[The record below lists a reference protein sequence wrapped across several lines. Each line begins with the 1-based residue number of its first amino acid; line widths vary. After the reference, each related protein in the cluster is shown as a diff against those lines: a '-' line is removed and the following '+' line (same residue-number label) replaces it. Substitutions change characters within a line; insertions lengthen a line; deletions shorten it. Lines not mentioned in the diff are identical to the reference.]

1 MKNRAPYV
9 SLALLLTT
17 ALLTACHPSKS
28 GSEAGETKPAL
39 TVRLVSPQE
48 TAAATSI
55 TANGNILAWQEAI
68 IGNEVS
74 GLRLKAVYV
83 NVGNKVKKG
92 QLLAEFDDETV
103 KADLAQKEADALEAE
118 ANLRQAELDANRV
131 KGLAKGALSEQ
142 QIVQYLTTEQTA
154 KAKFESAVAAL
165 ESQRL
170 RLRRT
175 RIVAPE
181 FGTISSRTATVGSV
195 VNAGEELFRLVMQ
208 DRLEWR
214 GEVGATE
221 LASVKP
227 GQAVTLTPTGSQAQV
242 TGKVRVIAPTMNQ
255 DTRNTLVYVDIPQG
269 VDGPLK
275 SGMFARGS
283 FAVGEQRGL
292 SLPSSA
298 VLNRD
303 GYEYVFTLSDQ
314 QHVERRKVVSGG
326 HVGDRIII
334 REGID
339 PKARYV
345 ESGVGFLIDGDIV
358 RVAQ

>member
-1 MKNRAPYV
+1 MNIRAPYL

-17 ALLTACHPSKS
+17 TLLTACHPGKS

-48 TAAATSI
+48 TASTTSV
-55 TANGNILAWQEAI
+55 TANGNIVAWQEAI

-83 NVGNKVKKG
+83 NVGTKVKKG

-103 KADLAQKEADALEAE
+103 KADLAQKQADVLKAE
-118 ANLRQAELDANRV
+118 SNLRQAELDVNRV

-142 QIVQYLTTEQTA
+142 QVVQYLTTEQTSRA
-154 KAKFESAVAAL
+154 SYTSALAAL
-165 ESQRL
+165 ESENL

-175 RIVAPE
+175 RIVAPD

-195 VNAGEELFRLVMQ
+195 VNAGEELFRMVMQ

-221 LASVKP
+221 LASIRQ
-227 GQAVTLTPTGSQAQV
+227 GQEVTLIPTGSQSKV

-255 DTRNTLVYVDIPQG
+255 DTRNTLVYVDIPHG

-275 SGMFARGS
+275 SGMFARGN
-283 FAVGEQRGL
+283 FAIGQQSGL

-303 GYEYVFTLSDQ
+303 GYEYVFTVNEQ
-314 QHVERRKVVSGG
+314 QQVQRRKVVSGA
-326 HVGDRIII
+326 HIGDRIII
-334 REGID
+334 REGIE
-339 PKARYV
+339 PQGRYV

-358 RVAQ
+358 RIAQ

>member
-1 MKNRAPYV
+1 MKNRLLILPFTA
-9 SLALLLTT
+9 LLTT
-17 ALLTACHPSKS
+17 TLLTACHPGKS
-28 GSEAGETKPAL
+28 GEDTAETKPAL

-48 TAAATSI
+48 ASTTTNV
-55 TANGNILAWQEAI
+55 TANGNILAWQEAV

-83 NVGNKVKKG
+83 NVGAKVSKG

-103 KADLAQKEADALEAE
+103 KADLMQKEADALEAE

-142 QIVQYLTTEQTA
+142 QVVQYLTTERTA
-154 KAKFESAVAAL
+154 KARYESAVAAL

-170 RLRRT
+170 RLRHT
-175 RIVAPE
+175 RIVAPD

-227 GQAVTLTPTGSQAQV
+227 GQAVTLMPTGSQTQV

-255 DTRNTLVYVDIPQG
+255 DTRNTLVYVDIPHG
-269 VDGPLK
+269 LDGPLK

-283 FAVGEQRGL
+283 FAVGQQSGL
-292 SLPSSA
+292 SLPATS
-298 VLNRD
+298 VLQRD
-303 GYEYVFTLSDQ
+303 GYEYVFTVSDQ